1 MNYNSAKNRKGFTL
15 IELVVYLALVSGILV
30 TATSFAWN
38 IINSRTKAFAVQ
50 EVAQNGRFISERLVQ
65 VVHQAMK
72 IVEPQPGESSERLL
86 LTMRESADD
95 PTKFIFSDGRLF
107 MARGD
112 GEPLVMNSDQVFVK
126 SLRFVNLSPSN
137 AKSQNLKI
145 IIELEHVNPENRQEW
160 RAAEIFTTAVELR
173 DNY

>member
-65 VVHQAMK
+65 VVHQAME
-72 IVEPQPGESSERLL
+72 ITEPRPGESSERLL

-95 PTKFIFSDGRLF
+95 PTEFIFSDGRLF
-107 MARGD
+107 MVRDG
-112 GEPLVMNSDQVFVK
+112 GEPLAMSSDQVFVK

-137 AKSQNLKI
+137 AKSKNLKI
-145 IIELEHVNPENRQEW
+145 MIELEHVNPENRQEW
-160 RAAEIFTTAVELR
+160 QAAETFITAVELR